1 MLLYVT
7 FIERTFSSSSSGF
20 YTDSRPALQC
30 LTLCWYSFFTS
41 SGPWH
46 PLSGYPLHGVLFT
59 ELRLCPFMQIFPP
72 LILPLPALYRRTP
85 SSPEVRLCFYGDT
98 LFILLVLQCPA
109 PNYLPTQTLSSPLG
123 QATNSAMWTPSYTYL
138 IQLLTCTS
146 SVAFPFPPPS
156 STHSTLWS
164 YLVLFW
170 CLKMFCLP
178 FKIYLDPQEPK
189 GSQWKINII
198 K

>member
-138 IQLLTCTS
+138 IQLLTCTRQCGVSFPSTILNSLHFVELLS
-146 SVAFPFPPPS
+146 SFLMLKDVLLAF
-156 STHSTLWS
+156 
-164 YLVLFW
+164 
-170 CLKMFCLP
+170 
-178 FKIYLDPQEPK
+178 
-189 GSQWKINII
+189 
-198 K
+198 